1 MSAAVR
7 YTALLVT
14 LLVATSVWAQTPR
27 SVEGSVSVVDRD
39 ARVIVLEDGQAV
51 RIGPNTVVVHQG
63 QTTTI
68 HELEP
73 GMRVVVREGEPV
85 TMREGRYVP
94 QREAPVVRSEFPATA
109 TRPAP
114 VVTPWCEGAYVS
126 TQGSN
131 FASCIKR

>member
-14 LLVATSVWAQTPR
+14 LLVATSVWAQTPP

-63 QTTTI
+63 QRTTI
-68 HELEP
+68 RGLEP

-94 QREAPVVRSEFPATA
+94 AESSRTA
-109 TRPAP
+109 QMQQGQ
-114 VVTPWCEGAYVS
+114 VTSPS
-126 TQGSN
+126 
-131 FASCIKR
+131 R